1 MAYFRTKSQGEPKT
15 VNGTTGAAA
24 GGAGSLMPNS
34 GVSVIGNTTTE
45 VFTLAPPV
53 TGCRKTIIITSLTT
67 TVLPVI
73 RCSTT
78 TGVGTISFVGATTG
92 MNLLTVAGTRST
104 VAATVIE
111 LIGINSTSWVV
122 SNVCPGS
129 STATINLAVTL
140 SSGA

>member
-1 MAYFRTKSQGEPKT
+1 MAYFKTRMQGEPRT
-15 VNGTTGAAA
+15 VNGTTGAGTATK
-24 GGAGSLMPNS
+24 MPNS
-34 GVSVIGNTTTE
+34 GISVIGNTTTE
-45 VFTLAPPV
+45 VFVLEPPV

-73 RCSTT
+73 RCSTASN
-78 TGVGTISFVGATTG
+78 GAISFVGATTG
-92 MNLLTVAGTRST
+92 MNLMTVAGTRST

-111 LIGINSTSWVV
+111 LIGVNSTSWVV
-122 SNVCPGS
+122 ANVCPGS